1 MNRLDFSELVAA
13 FNGCLEPLQVIA
25 IVHKLVE
32 LGIRREDR

>member
-13 FNGCLEPLQVIA
+13 LNGCLELLQVIV